1 MNLHHLVSSFSS
13 LLHLPMHLEA
23 AQHLAFVLLP
33 CSGHPLHFGLC
44 LPRHPQVHYIQ
55 VMRVE
60 EYHDEACHEVRR
72 KVFGAPQEVEVAAF
86 GLGSQQV
93 DEMEEEQ
100 AEGGQ

>member
-1 MNLHHLVSSFSS
+1 
-13 LLHLPMHLEA
+13 
-23 AQHLAFVLLP
+23 
-33 CSGHPLHFGLC
+33 
-44 LPRHPQVHYIQ
+44 
-55 VMRVE
+55 MRVE